1 MKNLK
6 TFSYTGW
13 LYMLNS
19 DGLWTSAII
28 NIAFTYIIFMTL
40 GFFLPLLSFFCL
52 FSSLTLTTLQ
62 TSITFSTFM
71 VNFYIYELLGLC
83 GIYCPHYIIDTQK
96 QLMTLYDL
104 PIFSNFMTV
113 FTLCSLWA
121 FVVLW
126 PPLYSW
132 PFSPFWYLLP

>member
-62 TSITFSTFM
+62 TSITFSTFI

-83 GIYCPHYIIDTQK
+83 GIHGPHYIIDT
-96 QLMTLYDL
+96 LWPSYF
-104 PIFSNFMTV
+104 FSNFMTV

-121 FVVLW
+121 FLVLW

-132 PFSPFWYLLP
+132 PFSPFWYLWP